1 MLDVD
6 GAQLFTFSVGA
17 EAAEPLVMLHGGPG
31 ASHDYLRPGM
41 DALADAGRHRLFYYD
56 QRGGG
61 RSPLLQ
67 GVAPAG
73 WETHVADLEAV
84 RRHLG
89 LEQVTLVGY
98 SWGALLALLYTLEH
112 RQRVARLA
120 LVSPAPATAQE
131 RLVFQQR
138 FAEMGRRP
146 SVEALRA
153 RLDPSNR
160 RHRFALAVAGY
171 FADPER
177 ALELTPFVVRQ
188 SAEQA
193 VWRSLG
199 SDYDLRPRLRDLD
212 VPAFVAHGDTDPI
225 PIESARD
232 TAAALRAQFVT
243 LAQCGHASY
252 VEAPEQL
259 FPSLRQFLG

>member
-6 GAQLFTFSVGA
+6 GAQLFTLVVGA
-17 EAAEPLVMLHGGPG
+17 ETGAPTVMLHGGPG

-41 DALADAGRHRLFYYD
+41 DALAEDSRRLFYYD

-61 RSPLLQ
+61 RSPLAP

-73 WETHVADLEAV
+73 WQTHVADLEAV
-84 RRHLG
+84 RRHLDVSQ
-89 LEQVTLVGY
+89 LTLVGY

-112 RQRVARLA
+112 RDHVAKLA
-120 LVSPAPATAQE
+120 LISPAPAQASE

-153 RLDPSNR
+153 RLDAGDR

-199 SDYDLRPRLRDLD
+199 SDYDLRPRLRGLD
-212 VPAFVAHGDTDPI
+212 VPAFVAHGDADPI
-225 PIESARD
+225 PIETARA
-232 TAAALRAQFVT
+232 TAEALGARFVP
-243 LAQCGHASY
+243 LVRCGHASY

-259 FPSLRQFLG
+259 FPPLREFLG

>member
-6 GAQLFTFSVGA
+6 GAQLFTLSVGA
-17 EAAEPLVMLHGGPG
+17 EDAPPTVMLHGGPG

-41 DALADAGRHRLFYYD
+41 DALADAHRRLFYYD

-61 RSPLLQ
+61 RSPLLPE
-67 GVAPAG
+67 VAPAG
-73 WETHVADLEAV
+73 WQTHVADLEAV

-89 LEQVTLVGY
+89 VAQLTLVGY

-112 RQRVARLA
+112 PDRVARLA
-120 LVSPAPATAQE
+120 LVSPAPATASE

-153 RLDPSNR
+153 RLDPANR
-160 RHRFALAVAGY
+160 QHRFALAVAGY
-171 FADPER
+171 FADPAR
-177 ALELTPFVVRQ
+177 ALELTPFIVRQ

-199 SDYDLRPRLRDLD
+199 NDYDLRPRLGEID
-212 VPAFVAHGDTDPI
+212 VPAFVAHGDEDPI
-225 PIESARD
+225 PITTARA
-232 TAAALRAQFVT
+232 TAEALRARFVP
-243 LAQCGHASY
+243 LAHCGHASY

-259 FPSLRQFLG
+259 FPSLRAFLG